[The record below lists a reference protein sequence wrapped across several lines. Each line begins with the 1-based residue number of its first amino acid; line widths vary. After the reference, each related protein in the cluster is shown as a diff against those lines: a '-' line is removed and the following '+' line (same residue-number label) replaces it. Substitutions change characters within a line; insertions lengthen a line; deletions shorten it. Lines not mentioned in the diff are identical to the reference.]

1 MGVSNTT
8 SETTARQRQKRLQ
21 HNRLSPGEFM
31 DAARTLVERGWHP
44 VPIGGPTGKAPL
56 LRGVTGYNGIDI
68 DDVDEL
74 VAGAARWASRSPG
87 LNIASRAPI
96 GVIGIDADF
105 YGQKNGRRTLA
116 DAEQRW
122 GSLPPTWI
130 TTARTDGSGIRW
142 YRIAASANL
151 EDGWQSA
158 SVLGAGVEI
167 VQRHHRVGAMPPSIH
182 HTGEQYIV
190 VGPDGE
196 PCSALPRPECLP
208 ELPRQWVHGLRRNA
222 PDRHKRATRRA
233 GQALLEQFSDGE
245 LTGQV
250 LVLFTSCVDAF
261 GHDGGRYDA
270 MNSHVIR
277 LVREGACGAPGVP
290 TALRILREEYVRAV
304 SSARGG
310 EAAAH
315 REFAVAE
322 ADAAQIVA
330 GDGTAGPEAWAALQP
345 GGLWHPATPFPGR
358 NRAHLRVLGVLDDAG
373 EIADAGV
380 ARSSW
385 EPVDVAAALSGGG
398 PPPPVLLRRDDGAY
412 LFYAGKVHSVHGE
425 SESGKSWLVQ
435 CAAAQVLQAE
445 GAVLYV
451 DFEDDVDGVAGRLLL
466 LGVAKEVLTDVQRFV
481 YVRPEE
487 SFGASAALD
496 AFQRTL
502 SRRFALAVV
511 DGVTDSM
518 GTFGYSVTSNDD
530 VAAWQREVPRQIS
543 RKTGAA
549 VVCVDHVSRD
559 TEGRGRF
566 ALGGQ
571 HKLAGLDG
579 AAFVVEM
586 EQPFGVG
593 MAGTAS
599 VRVGK
604 DRPGHIRN
612 LGGAWRK
619 NDRTQRVADFH
630 LDSTDPSAPVWSLA
644 APTDAGRAT
653 DVIAGRARTTGD
665 PAEFRPTWFMEQIS
679 RYWETTDDVALRSTT
694 KTVEAMCEERKS
706 AGKEPKRAMWRRAVD
721 LLVTEGFARWDEG
734 PRGTHLHSVVTDY
747 RQADD
752 PQSDNYVPAA
762 ADTATGSGSGFRL
775 KVNGTTM
782 NEPSRPAKV
791 GVGTTETPRAP

>member
-1 MGVSNTT
+1 MNSSTVSTNG
-8 SETTARQRQKRLQ
+8 EQRRKRLQ
-21 HNRLSPGEFM
+21 HSRLSCEEFI
-31 DAARTLVERGWHP
+31 DAATELRQNGWHP
-44 VPIGGPTGKAPL
+44 VPIGGSSGKAPL

-68 DDVDEL
+68 DNVDEL
-74 VAGAARWASRSPG
+74 VAGAKHWANRSPG

-105 YGQKNGRRTLA
+105 YGNKEGRETLA
-116 DAEQRW
+116 DAQRRW
-122 GSLPPTWI
+122 GALPSTWT

-142 YRIAASANL
+142 FRIPAASL
-151 EDGWQSA
+151 EDGWQSMQ
-158 SVLGAGVEI
+158 VLGAGVEI
-167 VQRHHRVGAMPPSIH
+167 VQRHHRVGAVPPSVH
-182 HTGEQYIV
+182 HTGERYIV

-208 ELPRQWVHGLRRNA
+208 ELPAQWLRGLHRDA
-222 PDRHKRATRRA
+222 PDRRTRSAPLHGR
-233 GQALLEQFSDGE
+233 ALLKQLPGGE
-245 LTGQV
+245 MSGQV
-250 LVLFTSCVDAF
+250 LALFTSCVEAF
-261 GHDGGRYDA
+261 GQDGGRYDA
-270 MNSHVIR
+270 MNAHVIR

-290 TALRILREEYVRAV
+290 TALRILRDEYVRVV

-310 EAAAH
+310 DSTAH
-315 REFAVAE
+315 REFSVAE
-322 ADAAQIVA
+322 TDAAQIVA
-330 GDGTAGPEAWAALQP
+330 GDGTVGLEAWPALQP

-358 NRAHLRVLGVLDDAG
+358 NRAHLRALGLIDDAG
-373 EIADAGV
+373 EAADHGV
-380 ARSSW
+380 PRSSW

-398 PPPPVLLRRDDGAY
+398 PPPPVLLRRDDGAH

-435 CAAAQVLQAE
+435 CAAAQVLQAD

-451 DFEDDVDGVAGRLLL
+451 DFEDDVDGVVSRLLL
-466 LGVAKEVLTDVQRFV
+466 LGVAKEILTDVQRFV

-487 SFGASAALD
+487 SFGAKSALE
-496 AFQRTL
+496 AFQRML

-518 GTFGYSVTSNDD
+518 GTFGYSVTNNDD
-530 VAAWQREVPRQIS
+530 VAAWQREVPRQIA

-549 VVCVDHVSRD
+549 VACVDHVSRD

-586 EQPFGVG
+586 ERPFGVG

-619 NDRTQRVADFH
+619 ADRTQRVADFH
-630 LDSTDPSAPVWSLA
+630 LDSTDPAAPVWSLA
-644 APTDAGRAT
+644 APSAAGHAT
-653 DVIAGRARTTGD
+653 EVTGSSGTS
-665 PAEFRPTWFMEQIS
+665 PTEKGAFRPTWFMEQVS
-679 RYWETTDDVALRSTT
+679 RYWETTDDAALRSTT

-706 AGKEPKRAMWRRAVD
+706 AGKEVKRALWRQAVE
-721 LLVTEGFARWDEG
+721 LLVDEGYARWDEG
-734 PRGTHLHSVVTDY
+734 ARATHLHFVVTAY

-752 PQSDNYVPAA
+752 PQSDNYVPVPDAFRDA
-762 ADTATGSGSGFRL
+762 GSGFRL
-775 KVNGTTM
+775 KVNGTILE
-782 NEPSRPAKV
+782 EPSRPAKV
-791 GVGTTETPRAP
+791 SVDCPENAGAP